1 MLVMMIIWAQ
11 VGKLIQIVPQY
22 FILIPRYIKVIP
34 QLIYGIAFFQSWKD
48 NALAILKPNQLGL
61 LLCFKKRKVVFWGN
75 A

>member
-34 QLIYGIAFFQSWKD
+34 QLIYGIAFSKAEKIMPQQF
-48 NALAILKPNQLGL
+48 
-61 LLCFKKRKVVFWGN
+61 
-75 A
+75 